1 MVDLRRR
8 YWNKVAWEETRAT
21 EWLSTNSSQVP
32 SGAMVEKEKAVHD

>member
-21 EWLSTNSSQVP
+21 EWLSSQVP